1 MTTEGFRVGG
11 TPGDLFK
18 GTARDY
24 SEHRHPYPPEVIDHL
39 VEIGGLNGT
48 GRLLDCGCGTGQL
61 FLPLAKHFQEV
72 TAIDP
77 DPDMIEFANRQISA
91 VGLKNIILQQMRA
104 EEISSE
110 LGQFQMIAF
119 GASFHWTDRQRVG
132 ELVYDRLLPGG
143 FLISINPP
151 GIYNQPTPWGVEIKR
166 IIDEFLGPTR
176 RAGSGT
182 YSQGVYHEVLLEK
195 TRFAGCV
202 DSRHI
207 VIDEWWSIDRIVGWL
222 FSSSHSSRFL
232 LGDAAEDFERKIRE
246 VLHPFAEAG
255 VIKRT
260 IDYTITQARKA

>member
-1 MTTEGFRVGG
+1 
-11 TPGDLFK
+11 
-18 GTARDY
+18 
-24 SEHRHPYPPEVIDHL
+24 
-39 VEIGGLNGT
+39 
-48 GRLLDCGCGTGQL
+48 
-61 FLPLAKHFQEV
+61 
-72 TAIDP
+72 
-77 DPDMIEFANRQISA
+77 
-91 VGLKNIILQQMRA
+91 
-104 EEISSE
+104 
-110 LGQFQMIAF
+110 
-119 GASFHWTDRQRVG
+119 

-182 YSQGVYHEVLLEK
+182 YSQGEYHEVLLEK

-202 DSRHI
+202 NSHHI
-207 VIDEWWSIDRIVGWL
+207 VTEEWWSIDRIVGWL

-232 LGDAAEDFERKIRE
+232 LGYAAEDFERKIRE

-260 IDYTITQARKA
+260 IDYTITRARKA